1 MTWYVL
7 GRLKARI
14 FGFLGC
20 VLSFSDGQACKAW
33 FSLLPR
39 GSLFFRPKKERPW
52 ERGRAEV
59 ACVGHSMAAWNIYWK
74 GRRFTERRKTRKFR
88 FPFCWGEKRK
98 TNWFNNQLVKERE
111 SSRCWAIGPKSH
123 FMMYLRT
130 FSFTDM
136 DLRILLVSC
145 LVALV
150 CGKSIGKESF

>member
-111 SSRCWAIGPKSH
+111 LSLLGNRTQIT
-123 FMMYLRT
+123 FYDVFTYLFFYRYGSKNST
-130 FSFTDM
+130 C
-136 DLRILLVSC
+136 ILPS
-145 LVALV
+145 
-150 CGKSIGKESF
+150 GISMRKINW